1 MNKFSVI
8 QELFLNFLQLPRTG
22 KARKNPECNHTVITH
37 YYLIEK
43 KEVSFVWQAPEPGTG
58 CVEFRWALQTEG
70 LCLSRTFIPQPSTI
84 ILGRVVLAASLSLF
98 FQCVLVSWLHRI
110 TTFILSYL
118 EYLVVKLQ
126 YLLPPPL
133 SHPLISTS
141 QLLTVINFLQL
152 THFYDISDSYM

>member
-1 MNKFSVI
+1 M
-8 QELFLNFLQLPRTG
+8 FLNFLQLPRTG

-126 YLLPPPL
+126 YLLPPP
-133 SHPLISTS
+133 PISSS
-141 QLLTVINFLQL
+141 QLLIIINFPQL